1 MQRALIILALT
12 LSLDFVGQAA
22 YASTTLRCGSS
33 LVSTGSTTNEVLQKC
48 GEPATRDMLGT
59 ILTTGSYGERY
70 ERQVEEWSY
79 APRNGM
85 YQFLRF
91 EGGRLV
97 RVDSKR
103 KQ

>member
-1 MQRALIILALT
+1 MKNFLYCFAV
-12 LSLDFVGQAA
+12 SLLLVSHTAS
-22 YASTTLRCGSS
+22 ASTTLRCGNG
-33 LVSTGSTTNEVLQKC
+33 LVSTGTTTAEVLQKC
-48 GEPATRDMLGT
+48 GEPIARDMLGSV
-59 ILTTGSYGERY
+59 IRTGNYGERY
-70 ERQVEEWSY
+70 ELQVEEWSY

>member
-1 MQRALIILALT
+1 MQRSLSILALVLLMT
-12 LSLDFVGQAA
+12 GQTAV
-22 YASTTLRCGSS
+22 ASTTLRCGSS
-33 LVSTGSTTNEVLQKC
+33 LVSSGSTTQEVLQKC
-48 GEPATRDMLGT
+48 GEPIARDQLGS
-59 ILTTGSYGERY
+59 ILKTGIYGERY
-70 ERQVEEWSY
+70 ELQVEEWSY

>member
-1 MQRALIILALT
+1 MNRLLSCLALILLLASNGAT
-12 LSLDFVGQAA
+12 
-22 YASTTLRCGSS
+22 ASTTLRCGNG

-48 GEPATRDMLGT
+48 GEPMARDMLGT
-59 ILTTGSYGERY
+59 VMRTGNYGESY
-70 ERQVEEWSY
+70 ELQVEEWSY

-97 RVDSKR
+97 NVTSKR

>member
-1 MQRALIILALT
+1 MKYLTCLALT
-12 LSLDFVGQAA
+12 LLLSSNLAS
-22 YASTTLRCGSS
+22 ASTTLRCGNG

-48 GEPATRDMLGT
+48 GEPIARDLLGS
-59 ILTTGSYGERY
+59 IIKTGIYGETY
-70 ERQVEEWSY
+70 ELQVEEWSY

-97 RVDSKR
+97 RVNSKR

>member
-1 MQRALIILALT
+1 MNRFISSCAVILL
-12 LSLDFVGQAA
+12 LSSHSTA
-22 YASTTLRCGSS
+22 ASTTLRCGNG
-33 LVSTGSTTNEVLQKC
+33 LVSTGSTTMEVANKC
-48 GEPATRDMLGT
+48 GEPASRVQLGS
-59 ILTTGSYGERY
+59 IIKSGNYGDSYEL
-70 ERQVEEWSY
+70 QVEEWSY

-103 KQ
+103 VQ

>member
-1 MQRALIILALT
+1 MQRSLSILAVT
-12 LSLDFVGQAA
+12 LLMTSQSVF
-22 YASTTLRCGSS
+22 ASTTLRCGNG
-33 LVSTGSTTNEVLQKC
+33 LVSTGSTTDEVLHKC
-48 GEPATRDMLGT
+48 GEPIARDMLGSVMR
-59 ILTTGSYGERY
+59 TGNYGESY
-70 ERQVEEWSY
+70 ELQVEEWSY

-97 RVDSKR
+97 KVDSKR

>member
-1 MQRALIILALT
+1 MQPFISILALT
-12 LSLDFVGQAA
+12 LLLSSLPAA
-22 YASTTLRCGSS
+22 AATTLRCGSS
-33 LVSTGSTTNEVLQKC
+33 LISSGSTINEVLQKC
-48 GEPATRDMLGT
+48 GEPLTRDMLGT
-59 ILTTGSYGERY
+59 ILKTGNYGDTY
-70 ERQVEEWSY
+70 ELQVEEWSY

>member
-1 MQRALIILALT
+1 VKHLLTCLAAFLMLASHT
-12 LSLDFVGQAA
+12 AA
-22 YASTTLRCGSS
+22 ASTTLRCGNG
-33 LVSTGSTTNEVLQKC
+33 LVSKGSTTAEVLQKC
-48 GEPATRDMLGT
+48 GEPISRDILGSV
-59 ILTTGSYGERY
+59 IRTGNYGESY
-70 ERQVEEWSY
+70 ELLVEEWSY

>member
-1 MQRALIILALT
+1 VRNSLNILTLAL
-12 LSLDFVGQAA
+12 LMVSYEAF
-22 YASTTLRCGSS
+22 ASTTLRCGSS
-33 LVSTGSTTNEVLQKC
+33 LVSSGSTTQEVLQKC
-48 GEPATRDMLGT
+48 GQPVARDQLGS
-59 ILTTGSYGERY
+59 ILKTGIYGERY
-70 ERQVEEWSY
+70 ELQVEEWSY

>member
-1 MQRALIILALT
+1 MNRFPALPAFILLLACH
-12 LSLDFVGQAA
+12 SAS
-22 YASTTLRCGSS
+22 ASTTLRCGNG
-33 LVSTGSTTNEVLQKC
+33 LVSTGSTTSEVLQKC
-48 GEPATRDMLGT
+48 GEPIARDLLGSVMR
-59 ILTTGSYGERY
+59 TGNYGESY
-70 ERQVEEWSY
+70 ELQVEEWSY

>member
-1 MQRALIILALT
+1 MQRSLSILAVT
-12 LSLDFVGQAA
+12 LLMATQAA
-22 YASTTLRCGSS
+22 FASTTLRCGSS
-33 LVSTGSTTNEVLQKC
+33 LVSSGSTISEVLQKC
-48 GEPATRDMLGT
+48 GQPIARERLGS
-59 ILTTGSYGERY
+59 ILKTGIYGERY
-70 ERQVEEWSY
+70 ELNVEEWSY

-97 RVDSKR
+97 KVDSKR